1 MSRILVID
9 DDKFVRISIRT
20 VLEAE
25 GYEVEEAKDAF
36 EGIALQKAYLFDA
49 AIVDLLMPHKDG
61 LETIQGL
68 KESDPELPILAI
80 SGGGTTIHQ
89 SFLKAAKLMGA
100 NATLEKPFGGAELLS
115 TVAAVVARE
124 SSAA

>member
-1 MSRILVID
+1 MCRVLVID
-9 DDKFVRISIRT
+9 DDKFVRISIRA

-36 EGIALQKAYLFDA
+36 EGLAMQKAYVFDA

-68 KESDPELPILAI
+68 KTENPELPILAI
-80 SGGGTTIHQ
+80 SGCASMAQQ

-100 NATLEKPFGGAELLS
+100 TATLEKPFGGEDLLS
-115 TVAAVVARE
+115 AMASVVAE
-124 SSAA
+124 QPNAA